1 MILGEMLN
9 LDEDAVI
16 CDLAET
22 YHILN
27 YRGLSLKLVAT
38 LVNGLSDDSRI
49 KMKVAKRRLT
59 LDNALAA
66 ATVDRL
72 TQLLWTKTEDAKRGR
87 NKPQS
92 ILDILEHPPERHHQS
107 FSSVEEFERR
117 RAQIMRS

>member
-1 MILGEMLN
+1 MIN

-49 KMKVAKRRLT
+49 KRKVANRRLT
-59 LDNALAA
+59 LEQALTAA
-66 ATVDRL
+66 MLDKL
-72 TQLLWTKTEDAKRGR
+72 QQLLWTKTEDAKKGR

-92 ILDILEHPPERHHQS
+92 ILELLEHPQERQKHQV
-107 FSSVEEFERR
+107 FSSVEAFERR

>member
-1 MILGEMLN
+1 MIN
-9 LDEDAVI
+9 LDEDALI

-27 YRGLSLKLVAT
+27 YKGLSLRLVAT
-38 LVNGLSDDSRI
+38 LSNGLSEDSRI
-49 KMKVAKRRLT
+49 KRKISNRRLRLDVT
-59 LDNALAA
+59 LQAVA
-66 ATVDRL
+66 VDRL

-92 ILDILEHPPERHHQS
+92 ILEMLEHPAERQHKTFNS
-107 FSSVEEFERR
+107 IESFERK

>member
-1 MILGEMLN
+1 MIN
-9 LDEDAVI
+9 LDEDALI

-38 LVNGLSDDSRI
+38 LVNGLSEDSRI
-49 KMKVAKRRLT
+49 KRKVAKRRLT
-59 LDNALAA
+59 LNDALQA

-72 TQLLWTKTEDAKRGR
+72 TQLLWTKTEDAKHGR

-92 ILDILEHPPERHHQS
+92 LLDALEHPAERQYKAFNS
-107 FSSVEEFERR
+107 IEAFERKR
-117 RAQIMRS
+117 EQIMRS